1 MHTVV
6 ELPSGGSGGGP
17 TALIARSEGC
27 EQDDACFLIET
38 YRICGVAAIKLV
50 ASGEGEGGN
59 AGRLRGRRGSGSQD
73 AGGGCQ
79 ALQRNGS
86 LTGTLAS
93 DRLR

>member
-1 MHTVV
+1 
-6 ELPSGGSGGGP
+6 
-17 TALIARSEGC
+17 
-27 EQDDACFLIET
+27 
-38 YRICGVAAIKLV
+38 VAAIKLV

-86 LTGTLAS
+86 LTGRGAGQRPLEIAAFTYIQGHAVVEHVQKTEGRGLP
-93 DRLR
+93 